1 MEQFE
6 QSELAE
12 ATVDLKEYFYLFWSW
27 AWLIV
32 LVGILAGVGAF
43 VISIN
48 TTPIYQTSTTLL
60 VSAPPASTNSTDVT
74 GMLNT
79 QTMTSTYS
87 QMLLDTPV
95 LQGVIDQLKLH
106 TTADELKKSISVAVV
121 INTQLLVITVDD
133 PSPVQAANISNSIA
147 QVFADRIR
155 ELQSERYAA
164 SRDGLNTQ
172 VTDME
177 NQIDATTKQIALT
190 TDPAALEQLQA
201 RLTQYRTIYSNLVTS
216 YEQIRLAEEQ
226 TSTNVVVSEPASVP
240 YIPVSPKTTRNTVL
254 AVVAGMLLGAGAVF
268 AVDTFDDTIKNP
280 EEIRRKFNLPILGMI
295 PWHTTPDNKPIAQF
309 EPRSPT
315 AEAFRALRTNITFA
329 AVDRPLRRIMV
340 TSPTPQEGKT
350 TISSSLAVV
359 LAQADKQIV
368 LIDADLRRPK
378 VHRKFGLHNRIGL
391 TDMFVRPLD
400 ALSGIVKFVEI
411 HGLAVITSG
420 GLPPNPAELLTS
432 QKMID
437 ILDRLNQDF
446 DIILIDTP
454 PVLTVTDAAALA
466 PAMDGVIVVAKPGS
480 TKLSSLQQTLMQLR
494 SVGARVLG
502 VVLNDVNPKS
512 RKYGYY
518 YNRYY
523 SKYSYQYQKPIDDQK
538 KVKLPDKVF
547 QSEPDKSFQ
556 TQTDSFLKPEPNN
569 LNQSEPDQMLP
580 HLKIKN

>member
-6 QSELAE
+6 QSESAE
-12 ATVDLKEYFYLFWSW
+12 TTVDLKEYFYLFWSW
-27 AWLIV
+27 AWLII
-32 LVGILAGVGAF
+32 LAGILAGAMAF
-43 VISIN
+43 VVSIN
-48 TTPIYQTSTTLL
+48 MQPIYQTSTTIL
-60 VSAPPASTNSTDVT
+60 VSAPPASTNSVDST

-95 LQGVIDQLKLH
+95 LQGVITQLKLNN
-106 TTADELKKSISVAVV
+106 TPDELKKSISVAVV
-121 INTQLLVITVDD
+121 TNTQLLVITVND
-133 PSPVQAANISNSIA
+133 PSPVQAANIANSIA

-155 ELQSERYAA
+155 ELQSQRYAA
-164 SRDGLNTQ
+164 SRDGLNAQ

-177 NQIDATTKQIALT
+177 NQIDTTTKQIALT

-226 TSTNVVVSEPASVP
+226 TSTNVVVSEPANVNN
-240 YIPVSPKTTRNTVL
+240 IPVSPKTPLNTIL
-254 AVVAGMLLGAGAVF
+254 AFASGMLLAAGAIFVG
-268 AVDTFDDTIKNP
+268 DTLDDTIKNP
-280 EEIRRKFNLPILGMI
+280 EDLRRRFNLPILGMI
-295 PWHTTPDNKPIAQF
+295 AWHETPDNKPITQV

-329 AVDRPLRRIMV
+329 AVDRPLRRIMI

-359 LAQADKQIV
+359 LAQADKQVV

-400 ALSGIVKFVEI
+400 ALSGIVKYVEI

-466 PAMDGVIVVAKPGS
+466 PAMDGVILVAKPGS
-480 TKLSSLQQTLMQLR
+480 TKLSSFQQTLVQLR

-523 SKYSYQYQKPIDDQK
+523 SKYSYQYQKPAVEQK
-538 KVKLPDKVF
+538 KMRELDKVF
-547 QSEPDKSFQ
+547 QTEPEKVLQSREDG
-556 TQTDSFLKPEPNN
+556 FLKSETDDVFR
-569 LNQSEPDQMLP
+569 SEPDQMLP

>member
-6 QSELAE
+6 QSESAE
-12 ATVDLKEYFYLFWSW
+12 TTVDLKEYFYLFWSW
-27 AWLIV
+27 AWLII
-32 LVGILAGVGAF
+32 LAGILAGAMAF
-43 VISIN
+43 VVSIN
-48 TTPIYQTSTTLL
+48 MQPIYQTSTTIL
-60 VSAPPASTNSTDVT
+60 VSAPPASTNSVDST

-95 LQGVIDQLKLH
+95 LQGVITQLKLN
-106 TTADELKKSISVAVV
+106 TTPDELKKSISVAVV
-121 INTQLLVITVDD
+121 TNTQLLVITVND
-133 PSPVQAANISNSIA
+133 PSPVQAANIANSIA

-155 ELQSERYAA
+155 ELQSQRYAA
-164 SRDGLNTQ
+164 SRDGLNAQ

-177 NQIDATTKQIALT
+177 NQIDTTTKQIALT

-226 TSTNVVVSEPASVP
+226 TSTNVVVSEPANVNN
-240 YIPVSPKTTRNTVL
+240 IPVSPKTPLNTIL
-254 AVVAGMLLGAGAVF
+254 AFASGMLLAAGAIFVG
-268 AVDTFDDTIKNP
+268 DTLDDTIKNP
-280 EEIRRKFNLPILGMI
+280 EDLRRRFNLPILGMI
-295 PWHTTPDNKPIAQF
+295 AWHETPDNKPITQV

-329 AVDRPLRRIMV
+329 AVDRPLRRIMI

-359 LAQADKQIV
+359 LAQADKQVV

-400 ALSGIVKFVEI
+400 ALSGIVKYVEI

-466 PAMDGVIVVAKPGS
+466 PAMDGVILVAKPGS
-480 TKLSSLQQTLMQLR
+480 TKLSSFQQTLVQLR

-523 SKYSYQYQKPIDDQK
+523 SKYSYQYQKPAVEQK
-538 KVKLPDKVF
+538 KMRELDKVF
-547 QSEPDKSFQ
+547 QTEPEKVLQSREDG
-556 TQTDSFLKPEPNN
+556 FLKSETDDVFR
-569 LNQSEPDQMLP
+569 SEPDQMLP

>member
-6 QSELAE
+6 QNEFAE
-12 ATVDLKEYFYLFWSW
+12 ITIDLKGYFYLIWSW
-27 AWLIV
+27 AWLII
-32 LVGILAGVGAF
+32 LIGIMAGVVAY
-43 VISIN
+43 VVSIN
-48 TTPIYQTSTTLL
+48 TMPIYQTTTRLL

-74 GMLNT
+74 GMVNT

-95 LQGVIDQLKLH
+95 LQGVIDQLKLN
-106 TTADELKKSISVAVV
+106 TTPDELKKSISVSVV
-121 INTQLLVITVDD
+121 TNTQLLVITVED
-133 PSPVQAANISNSIA
+133 PSPVQAANIANSMA

-155 ELQSERYAA
+155 ELQSQRYAA

-177 NQIDATTKQIALT
+177 NQINDTTKQIAVT
-190 TDPAALEQLQA
+190 TDAAALEQLQA

-226 TSTNVVVSEPASVP
+226 TSTNVVVSEPASVNN
-240 YIPVSPKTTRNTVL
+240 IPVSPKIPRNTLL
-254 AVVAGMLLGAGAVF
+254 AIMAGMLLAVGAVF
-268 AVDTFDDTIKNP
+268 AGDTLDDTIKNP
-280 EEIRRKFNLPILGMI
+280 EDLRRRFNLPILGMI
-295 PWHTTPDNKPIAQF
+295 PWHATPDNKPVTQV

-329 AVDRPLRRIMV
+329 AVDRPLRRIMI

-359 LAQADKQIV
+359 LAQADKQVV

-378 VHRKFGLHNRIGL
+378 VHRKFELHNRIGL
-391 TDMFVRPLD
+391 TDLFVRPLD

-480 TKLSSLQQTLMQLR
+480 TKLSSLQQTLVQLR

-523 SKYSYQYQKPIDDQK
+523 SKYSYQYQKPAGEQK
-538 KVKLPDKVF
+538 KVKEPDKVF
-547 QSEPDKSFQ
+547 QTEPDKVLQ
-556 TQTDSFLKPEPNN
+556 AQADGL
-569 LNQSEPDQMLP
+569 LNSDPDNVFRSEPDQMLP
-580 HLKIKN
+580 QLKIKN